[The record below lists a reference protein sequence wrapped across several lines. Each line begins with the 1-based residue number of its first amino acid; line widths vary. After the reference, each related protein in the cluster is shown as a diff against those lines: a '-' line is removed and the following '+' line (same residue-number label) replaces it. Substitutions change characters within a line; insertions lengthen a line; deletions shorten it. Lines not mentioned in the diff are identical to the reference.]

1 MLTILLTGMLQGSS
15 TCWEDESIGLVCFL
29 KEQMIWDSRPRYAA
43 IWVKGFS
50 ECRQLCGNERSF
62 RQWHRSS
69 CLQSFTMQ
77 QILISF
83 HKRYLFQ
90 VFRPNRFCMFVTRSK
105 LLNASYH
112 KFWNK
117 LWKLFSV
124 TMRCVSFDLSPL
136 GLLILPNHDMYDLR
150 AIYYCHWI
158 LPFARGWLPLMSS
171 ETVKVFLQSFITD
184 FFLLD
189 TVTIASWIVIFET
202 CIFCKAALKCFA
214 LWIE

>member
-1 MLTILLTGMLQGSS
+1 MQLSGWRGLANAGSS
-15 TCWEDESIGLVCFL
+15 VEMRGHS
-29 KEQMIWDSRPRYAA
+29 
-43 IWVKGFS
+43 
-50 ECRQLCGNERSF
+50 GNDTDRVVL
-62 RQWHRSS
+62 R
-69 CLQSFTMQ
+69 SFTMQ

-90 VFRPNRFCMFVTRSK
+90 VFRPNSCCMFGTRSK

-112 KFWNK
+112 NFWNK

-124 TMRCVSFDLSPL
+124 TVRCVSFDLSPL

-171 ETVKVFLQSFITD
+171 EIVKVFLQSFITD
-184 FFLLD
+184 FFPLD
-189 TVTIASWIVIFET
+189 TVTLASWIVIFET
-202 CIFCKAALKCFA
+202 CIFCKAALKYFA